1 MLNAFW
7 WLLTVEA
14 IGIAAFPIAYALLPR
29 LRDRGY
35 SVTKPLGILI
45 LGYLAWILSV
55 LHVVPSV
62 RLSIA
67 LLLLAM
73 GAASAW
79 YAWHHREE
87 LKAFVRRE
95 WRTIVIVEAVFLA
108 FFIGWAIFQAYDPA
122 INHTE
127 QPMDFAFLNGSIES
141 TVGSPRDPWLSGASI
156 SYYYFG
162 HWMMGVVSELTGIG
176 SNITY
181 NLALALIPALAAAAV
196 FGLVLNLVRSEGSKL
211 GYAIVAGLAAAFLV
225 GLSANLEGVLEFMRA
240 NGMGTQDFWD
250 WVRVDGLD
258 GTQAPGESWMPE
270 EFWWWFRATR
280 VINTFD
286 GGQSIDYTIQEFP
299 FFSYVL
305 GDLHAHVMSV
315 PFVLLFVAFCW
326 NYVRST
332 GGLRKDSV
340 SLVAMGLSL
349 GGLAFANIWDMPV
362 FAALFLGA
370 TFLRA
375 YRSAG
380 GEAWKL
386 AAEAGLSA
394 VVVIGLAFLLYV
406 PYYASFSTSASGV
419 ASVVGA
425 TTRPIHL
432 LIVWAVFLVAVV
444 PFICVSFLRTTVGP
458 DWRRLAVLGLGAG
471 FLPYVAWALLHLLT
485 GGASDPLPGR
495 FFHHLPLGLLI
506 SAAVYTLVWLARH
519 EGVSGRVFAL
529 TLAALGLLL
538 IAGSEL
544 LFIRDFFNTRVNTL
558 FKLYY
563 QSWVLLAVASGFSL
577 YYWSTLRAS
586 LTGWK
591 RSLTT
596 FWGTVFVVLLIASL
610 YYPAAAV
617 PSKGTEAAGGATL
630 DGLAFVRESRPA
642 EYEAIQFLRANADTD
657 STMVE
662 AVGEWG
668 DAGLMSRSTGVPTV
682 LNWPGHEHTWR
693 GSTKEFEHREADIAT
708 IYSTES
714 VEEAK
719 VLLDRYNVDYVYVG
733 LRETEKYGTQGLA
746 KFSGFT
752 ETVFSRGDVRIY
764 RIVR

>member
-1 MLNAFW
+1 M
-7 WLLTVEA
+7 
-14 IGIAAFPIAYALLPR
+14 
-29 LRDRGY
+29 
-35 SVTKPLGILI
+35 
-45 LGYLAWILSV
+45 
-55 LHVVPSV
+55 
-62 RLSIA
+62 
-67 LLLLAM
+67 
-73 GAASAW
+73 
-79 YAWHHREE
+79 
-87 LKAFVRRE
+87 
-95 WRTIVIVEAVFLA
+95 EAVFLA

-141 TVGSPRDPWLSGASI
+141 TVGPPRDPWLSGASI

-196 FGLVLNLVRSEGSKL
+196 FGLVLNLVRSEGSKAGIRHRGRL
-211 GYAIVAGLAAAFLV
+211 GCRLSRGPDSQSGGRPGVHAGQRHGDT
-225 GLSANLEGVLEFMRA
+225 GLLGLGSASTALMGRRRQARA
-240 NGMGTQDFWD
+240 GCRRSSGGGFG
-250 WVRVDGLD
+250 R
-258 GTQAPGESWMPE
+258 PGSSIP
-270 EFWWWFRATR
+270 
-280 VINTFD
+280 FD

-326 NYVRST
+326 NYVRSP

-349 GGLAFANIWDMPV
+349 GGLAFANIWDLPV
-362 FAALFLGA
+362 FAALFVGA

-485 GGASDPLPGR
+485 GGTSDPLPGR
-495 FFHHLPLGLLI
+495 FFHHLPLALLT
-506 SAAVYTLVWLARH
+506 SAAVYTLVWLARR
-519 EGVSGRVFAL
+519 EGVGGRVFAL

-544 LFIRDFFNTRVNTL
+544 LFIRDFFNTRINTL

-577 YYWSTLRAS
+577 YYWSTLRTS

-642 EYEAIQFLRANADTD
+642 EYEAIQFLKANADTD

-668 DAGLMSRSTGVPTV
+668 DAGLLSRSTGIPTV

-719 VLLDRYNVDYVYVG
+719 VLLDGYNVDYVYVG